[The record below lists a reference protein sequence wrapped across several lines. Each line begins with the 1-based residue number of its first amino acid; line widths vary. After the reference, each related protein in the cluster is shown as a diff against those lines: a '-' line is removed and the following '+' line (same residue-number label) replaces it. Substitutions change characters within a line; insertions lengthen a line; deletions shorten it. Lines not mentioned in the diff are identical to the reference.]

1 MKLSNEEVKLFYKLR
16 DGLYH
21 FINKKFHIIK
31 NLTTPD
37 FNGQYAE
44 EVARLDDKLSS
55 YPHMVD
61 EFVKENPLR
70 FNQTELNIVSQWK
83 KLVKGDFYILHEKEK
98 SVFLGDESKAYHVY
112 GLQDEIRDILPFE
125 PYMAKTILFPFCGK
139 IVYSSILNGYNM
151 TFGRGMV
158 DALSRDYIKAKSK
171 FGLIE
176 SLDEPLN
183 EKEESSEELLRFYLK
198 NENNRMRNW
207 DEIHRLLKKNLI

>member
-98 SVFLGDESKAYHVY
+98 SVFLGDESKA
-112 GLQDEIRDILPFE
+112 
-125 PYMAKTILFPFCGK
+125 
-139 IVYSSILNGYNM
+139 
-151 TFGRGMV
+151 
-158 DALSRDYIKAKSK
+158 
-171 FGLIE
+171 
-176 SLDEPLN
+176 
-183 EKEESSEELLRFYLK
+183 
-198 NENNRMRNW
+198 
-207 DEIHRLLKKNLI
+207 